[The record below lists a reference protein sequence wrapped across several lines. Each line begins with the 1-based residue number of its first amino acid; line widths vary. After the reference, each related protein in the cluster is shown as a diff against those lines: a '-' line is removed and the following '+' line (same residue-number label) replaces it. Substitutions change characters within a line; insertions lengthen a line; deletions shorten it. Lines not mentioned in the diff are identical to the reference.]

1 MKLIDLRTD
10 DGSRHF
16 TRLPKAAS
24 VEDLRVHLAA
34 MEGVEIGESASNGTA
49 QPHLE
54 FSYRD
59 HQFRI
64 RFDRDHFDF
73 FVHDPQCSDVHL
85 YRVVLHCQKL
95 LGGG

>member
-16 TRLPKAAS
+16 TRLPKTAS
-24 VEDLRVHLAA
+24 VEDLRDHLAA
-34 MEGVEIGESASNGTA
+34 MEGVGIGELVANGTA

-54 FSYRD
+54 FLYRD
-59 HQFRI
+59 HRFWI
-64 RFDRDHFDF
+64 RFDREYFHF
-73 FVHDPQCSDVHL
+73 FVRDPQCSDVHL
-85 YRVVLHCQKL
+85 YKVALHCQKL